1 MVGGSVVAVN
11 EGWMPWQSESD
22 GQLQVRVGSLP
33 VGKVGD
39 VTVRGPEGMTEHVTR
54 TSTLTGVKPGRYTIT
69 AGRVRGTDHDLYPPA
84 VEQTATVPA
93 GGRASVAIDYNTVIP
108 HTTRPVDAAEIRAV
122 DDELVTLTPGSATAR
137 KLAVGD
143 VLVAGVGPDTP
154 EGLLRKVT
162 GVRTS
167 GGEVT
172 AVTQPATLREAVPQG
187 RLNIVDAPVVSL
199 EKAMR
204 REGTAAARHA
214 AFTGLVRTANRLAA
228 DAAAEEDPEL
238 EADGEGGFSF
248 LHNFAST
255 SSAIGE
261 GKDDSK
267 RGEGSLA
274 CAGGGSTPL
283 LMEAAFTAT
292 TPRLTL
298 DTSWDHGRQKGVR
311 WALTASQTAGFG
323 AESNNVEAKCDV
335 RWLYP
340 KRPIDLGRITASLGP
355 VPVVITM
362 KGALTGVTGFGGK
375 AAVKVNQESHFE
387 AGIEIPD
394 GGKAKGIAKFDN
406 KFNLKEPP
414 SFEAEGNIKIGGRLS
429 FHMYGTDV
437 GPYLD
442 ITPGLKLVYKE
453 NFGRQGTIKTEL
465 RGGLYTTAGIDFG
478 WLGSED
484 RFKDSAVEISDLFH
498 IDKVLWEKTL
508 RESPADRAA
517 RENPTECPDDA
528 TMTAAVEDLEETA
541 GAEGLQVTG
550 GKCWRDWVVV
560 DWVPGLYA
568 DRVSATVFK
577 RKDDSLTPAV
587 TMLGVDGPAG
597 NSDDSTCTS
606 LKSMK
611 VPSGLRDYLCP
622 TSTGP
627 SATAAFNPASADV
640 FAGNGYAP
648 ALSDADL
655 KALRGPLRA
664 VQACAN
670 CGPEGG
676 DGSAQII
683 MLFYGN
689 RYVGMVEEGKA
700 YSFREVVSQN
710 GTQVTSRVRWAEPDD
725 PVCCPSGDEVT
736 YQHTWQ
742 NHQLQY
748 TESVA
753 RGQ

>member
-1 MVGGSVVAVN
+1 MN
-11 EGWMPWQSESD
+11 EGWMPWQSESE

-33 VGKVGD
+33 DGKIGD
-39 VTVRGPEGMTEHVTR
+39 VTVRGPKGMTEHVTR

-69 AGRVRGTDHDLYPPA
+69 AGRVRGTDHDLYPPT

-93 GGRASVAIDYNTVIP
+93 GGRASVTVDYNTVIP
-108 HTTRPVDAAEIRAV
+108 HTTRPVGAVEIREV
-122 DDELVTLTPGSATAR
+122 DAGSVTLAPGSATAR

-162 GVRTS
+162 KVRTS
-167 GGEVT
+167 GGGVT
-172 AVTQPATLREAVPQG
+172 AVTQSATLREAVPQG

-199 EKAMR
+199 EEAMR
-204 REGTAAARHA
+204 REGTATARHA
-214 AFTGLVRTANRLAA
+214 GFTGPVGTAGLLAA
-228 DAAAEEDPEL
+228 GAVTGEDPDL
-238 EADGEGGFSF
+238 EVDGEGGFSF
-248 LHNFAST
+248 LHNFAD
-255 SSAIGE
+255 SSSNVGA

-267 RGEGSLA
+267 REEGSLA
-274 CAGGGSTPL
+274 CAGGGSLPL

-292 TPRLTL
+292 TPRMTL

-335 RWLYP
+335 SWLYP
-340 KRPIDLGRITASLGP
+340 KKPIRLGVITVSLGT
-355 VPVVITM
+355 VPVVIIV
-362 KGALTGVTGFGGK
+362 KGALTGGAGFGGK

-387 AGIEIPD
+387 AGIEVPD
-394 GGKAKGIAKFDN
+394 GGKAKGIATFDN
-406 KFNLKEPP
+406 KFTLKEPP
-414 SFEAEGNIKIGGRLS
+414 SFEVEGNIKIGGRLS
-429 FHMYGTDV
+429 FHLYGTDV

-465 RGGLYTTAGIDFG
+465 RGGLYTTAGIDLE
-478 WLGSED
+478 WLG
-484 RFKDSAVEISDLFH
+484 FKDSAVEISDLFH

-517 RENPTECPDDA
+517 RENPTDCPDDA
-528 TMTAAVEDLEETA
+528 TTTAAVADLKETT
-541 GAEGLQVTG
+541 GAVELQVTG
-550 GKCWRDWVVV
+550 RKCWRGWAVV

-597 NSDDSTCTS
+597 SSHNSTCT
-606 LKSMK
+606 KVKGMK
-611 VPSGLRDYLCP
+611 VPPGLLDYLCP
-622 TSTGP
+622 TSTGT

-640 FAGNGYAP
+640 FASSGYVP
-648 ALSDADL
+648 TLSDADL

-689 RYVGMVEEGKA
+689 RYAGMVQEGKA
-700 YSFREVVSQN
+700 YSSRELVSQN
-710 GTQVTSRVRWAEPDD
+710 GTQVTSRVRWATPDD
-725 PVCCPSGDEVT
+725 PVGPSPVVVDTRWHVMRP
-736 YQHTWQ
+736 
-742 NHQLQY
+742 
-748 TESVA
+748 A
-753 RGQ
+753 